1 MVVTAR
7 VKASAALLLCGAA
20 AYANSF
26 RVPFLFDD
34 PLSTVDNPT
43 LRRWATVFCPP
54 HGQGITVEGRPILN
68 ASLALNWAVSGPA
81 VWSYHLLNLLIHLG
95 SALLL
100 FALIARTLP
109 LLAAFAA
116 ALLWTVHPVQTE
128 SVTYIVQRAESLMG
142 LFYLLTR
149 YCFVRF
155 ADLTSSDG
163 PGSGTP
169 GGVPLPNPS
178 IRWGWLSVVCCLLGM
193 ASKEVM
199 VSAPLVVLLY
209 DRTFLSG
216 TFGAALRRHG
226 KVHAALW
233 CSLLLLA
240 LLIYGSGSRGGTV
253 GFHAGVG
260 VWPYLQSQCHSL
272 VRYLR
277 LSFWPSPLIF
287 DYGTQWF
294 SGWAVVP
301 SGLLL
306 LLLLGLTLAGLPR
319 RRWPRAAF
327 LGVAFFLILAPT
339 SSIVPGNRQTSA
351 EHRMYLPLACV
362 IVLAVAGIVR
372 AAGRRERGAALALCL
387 LAVPLGAATVRR
399 NRDYRSAEALYRDVE
414 AKLPSNAFVHYNLGK
429 LLDESGRPAAG
440 VAEYQQAIAGDPRMM
455 YAYFNLGNAFSELGR
470 PRDAEAAFRRALDLN
485 PNYAQARYNLGNT
498 LLQQGRKAEAAEQ
511 FNDAVQIDPAYV
523 DARDNLGAVLLSLGR
538 VPEAER
544 QFLAVLQLHPS
555 PETYYGLGRIYR
567 AQGRLPEA
575 RRAFAAALGL
585 DPTFTPA
592 RQQLEDLFP

>member
-1 MVVTAR
+1 VVTAR

-34 PLSTVDNPT
+34 PPSTVDNPT
-43 LRRWATVFCPP
+43 LRQWATIFWPP

-68 ASLALNWAVSGPA
+68 ASLALDWAVSGPA

-116 ALLWTVHPVQTE
+116 ALLWTVHPLQTE
-128 SVTYIVQRAESLMG
+128 SVTYIVQRAESLVT
-142 LFYLLTR
+142 LFLLLTL
-149 YCFVRF
+149 YAFVR
-155 ADLTSSDG
+155 ADEAGAQGRTTARRAWAFLA
-163 PGSGTP
+163 
-169 GGVPLPNPS
+169 
-178 IRWGWLSVVCCLLGM
+178 IAACWLGM
-193 ASKEVM
+193 GSKEIM
-199 VSAPLVVLLY
+199 YCAPLLVVLY

-233 CSLLLLA
+233 CSLLFLA
-240 LLIYGSGSRGGTV
+240 LLLYASGSRGGTV

-272 VRYLR
+272 VHYLR

-301 SGLLL
+301 DCLLL

-319 RRWPRAAF
+319 GRWPRAAF
-327 LGVAFFLILAPT
+327 LGAAFFLILAPT

-440 VAEYQQAIAGDPRMM
+440 VAEYQQAIAGDPRLVL
-455 YAYFNLGNAFSELGR
+455 AYFNLGNAWVELGR
-470 PRDAEAAFRRALDLN
+470 PRDAEAAFRGALDLS
-485 PNYAQARYNLGNT
+485 PNYPQARYNLGNV

-511 FNDAVQIDPAYV
+511 FKDAVVIDPTYV

-538 VPEAER
+538 IPEAER
-544 QFLAVLQLHPS
+544 EFLAVLQLRPS

-567 AQGRLPEA
+567 LEGRLPEA
-575 RRAFAAALGL
+575 RGAFASALRL
-585 DPTFTPA
+585 DPTLAPA
-592 RQQLEDLFP
+592 RQQLEELSPLPLIP